1 MKVHWD
7 VNDDGVMELLVL
19 TGFSVALLP
28 DALVAVQLRGMPGDV
43 LQGRRLQ
50 IGMSAEVVR
59 DLAAGL
65 LKTVDLTGNTPGSGG
80 WIDSPDDHHRRA
92 SMLRCGGELGANGTE
107 NDLVGYSSPTCPE
120 DQAARPRLQCSA
132 CSARWFVFSSIW
144 EMQHISRFALRQLD
158 GPLRDQ
164 IVQVIGESFAD
175 RFRRSTVDLQTRA
188 VSQANALI
196 SAVHHDEVHRPRPS
210 GINRRHQD
218 SLAAPASVL
227 ATCFNNHVQFS
238 HIVRP
243 EGRPR

>member
-80 WIDSPDDHHRRA
+80 
-92 SMLRCGGELGANGTE
+92 
-107 NDLVGYSSPTCPE
+107 
-120 DQAARPRLQCSA
+120 
-132 CSARWFVFSSIW
+132 
-144 EMQHISRFALRQLD
+144 
-158 GPLRDQ
+158 
-164 IVQVIGESFAD
+164 
-175 RFRRSTVDLQTRA
+175 
-188 VSQANALI
+188 
-196 SAVHHDEVHRPRPS
+196 
-210 GINRRHQD
+210 
-218 SLAAPASVL
+218 
-227 ATCFNNHVQFS
+227 
-238 HIVRP
+238 
-243 EGRPR
+243 